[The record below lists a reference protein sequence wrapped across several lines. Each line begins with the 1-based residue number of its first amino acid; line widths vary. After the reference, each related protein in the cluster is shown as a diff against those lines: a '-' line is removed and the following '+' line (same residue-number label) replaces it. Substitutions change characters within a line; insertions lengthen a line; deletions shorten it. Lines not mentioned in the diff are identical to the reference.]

1 MCNRVFRW
9 EQKEGKNIVSFL
21 FFIVLSQ
28 VPQEKKKEKSDMKR
42 LRRGA
47 DDEGEGADGDDDGDD
62 DELDIDQG
70 DGGDDDDEGKSHRKA
85 ELSKDFF
92 QIIEN
97 GADADADDGDR
108 VDYEDLMMPAA
119 MAQGG
124 NDDHLHNPAGGP
136 RSNSKKKAK
145 TLLELAQGPN
155 RDAATNMIEDSV
167 YAMAIVCNFVSF
179 R

>member
-1 MCNRVFRW
+1 M
-9 EQKEGKNIVSFL
+9 SFDGG
-21 FFIVLSQ
+21 S
-28 VPQEKKKEKSDMKR
+28 KKKERISFHFYSSLSSPKSPRRKKRKSDMKR

-47 DDEGEGADGDDDGDD
+47 DDEGEGADGDDDDDGD

-124 NDDHLHNPAGGP
+124 NDDHFHNPAGGP

-167 YAMAIVCNFVSF
+167 YAMAIVCNFLSF